1 MAARCGTAGKKEM
14 GVAERL
20 RKLIEENARERK
32 EQTGIIVNT
41 TRW

>member
-1 MAARCGTAGKKEM
+1 M

-32 EQTGIIVNT
+32 EQMGIIVNT